1 MSAQRSL
8 VHMHVCHGRLNLT
21 LGRACNAR
29 NISTSPEGHSGL
41 HTCAHTHTCTHTQT
55 HAHTVSGPLSP
66 HAAWFW
72 LARPNAAR
80 LMLPACGSVGVL
92 SLLRLDV
99 EMMTVL
105 LGMIHSGSAQAGVCV
120 FCVVFYCLCVCVVE
134 SALVCARVVVCVCWC
149 VCVCVCLCVHLTG
162 SVGVSSLLPLDPK
175 MMTCDD
181 VCMCVCV
188 LVWVCVC
195 GVCGVCVWG
204 VCVCGSVGVL
214 SRLRLDPQITTL
226 LLDMSQ
232 TGNP

>member
-99 EMMTVL
+99 KMMTVL

-120 FCVVFYCLCVCVVE
+120 CFVSCFI
-134 SALVCARVVVCVCWC
+134 
-149 VCVCVCLCVHLTG
+149 VCVCVLLRVRWCARVLLCACVGVCVHLTG
-162 SVGVSSLLPLDPK
+162 SVGVSSLLRLDPK

-181 VCMCVCV
+181 VCMCVCWCGCV
-188 LVWVCVC
+188 CVVCVWCVCVC
-195 GVCGVCVWG
+195 VGC
-204 VCVCGSVGVL
+204 VCVCAEVSGFCHGCDWIPK
-214 SRLRLDPQITTL
+214 LRRCFWT
-226 LLDMSQ
+226 
-232 TGNP
+232 